1 LESLETKVAVIEH
14 DLKQIQVVFSRL
26 DLAIEKI
33 GDVSNCINKMLAVH
47 DTKLETQETVNE
59 DIYRSLEV
67 HRQETKQETK
77 ESNAEL
83 HSRITTTTRELETK
97 IQSTEDKMLAAI
109 KDLKS
114 SVDKEEEKNIKRID
128 KLEKT
133 KYIMIGGGIML
144 GAIITKIL
152 PMLMDFIQ

>member
-1 LESLETKVAVIEH
+1 MESLETKVAVIEH

-47 DTKLETQETVNE
+47 DTKLEAQENVNE
-59 DIYRSLEV
+59 DIYQSLEV
-67 HRQETKQETK
+67 HRQETK

-83 HSRITTTTRELETK
+83 HSRITTITRELEAK
-97 IQSTEDKMLAAI
+97 IQTTSDKLLNAI
-109 KDLKS
+109 SDLKK
-114 SVDKEEEKNIKRID
+114 SVEKEEEKHKERID
-128 KLEKT
+128 KLERT
-133 KYIMIGGGIML
+133 KYIMIGGGIAI

-152 PMLMDFIQ
+152 PMVMKFF

>member
-1 LESLETKVAVIEH
+1 MDSLETKVAVIEH

-47 DTKLETQETVNE
+47 DTKLEAQENVNE
-59 DIYRSLEV
+59 DIYQSLEV
-67 HRQETKQETK
+67 HRQETK

-83 HSRITTTTRELETK
+83 HSRITTTTRELEAK
-97 IQSTEDKMLAAI
+97 IQTTSDKLLNAI
-109 KDLKS
+109 SDLKK
-114 SVDKEEEKNIKRID
+114 SVEKEEEKHKERID
-128 KLEKT
+128 KLERT
-133 KYIMIGGGIML
+133 KYIMIGGGIVV

-152 PMLMDFIQ
+152 PMVMKFF

>member
-1 LESLETKVAVIEH
+1 MESLETKVAVIEH

-47 DTKLETQETVNE
+47 DTKLEAQESVNE
-59 DIYRSLEV
+59 DIYQSLEV
-67 HRQETKQETK
+67 HRNETKA
-77 ESNAEL
+77 SNAEL
-83 HSRITTTTRELETK
+83 HSRITTTTRELENK
-97 IQSTEDKMLAAI
+97 IQNTEDRLLDAI
-109 KDLKS
+109 KDLKK
-114 SVDKEEEKNIKRID
+114 SVEKEEEKHKERID

-133 KYIMIGGGIML
+133 KYLMIGGGIVI

-152 PMLMDFIQ
+152 PMVMKFF

>member
-1 LESLETKVAVIEH
+1 MDSLETKVAVIEH

-47 DTKLETQETVNE
+47 DTKLEAQENVNE
-59 DIYRSLEV
+59 DIYQSLEV
-67 HRQETKQETK
+67 HRQETK

-83 HSRITTTTRELETK
+83 HSRITTITRELEAK
-97 IQSTEDKMLAAI
+97 IQTTSDKLLNAI
-109 KDLKS
+109 SDLKK
-114 SVDKEEEKNIKRID
+114 SVEIEEEKHKERID
-128 KLEKT
+128 KLERT
-133 KYIMIGGGIML
+133 KYIMIGGGIAI

-152 PMLMDFIQ
+152 PMVMKFF

>member
-1 LESLETKVAVIEH
+1 MESLETKVAVIEH

-47 DTKLETQETVNE
+47 DTKLDAQETVNE

-67 HRQETKQETK
+67 HRQETK

-114 SVDKEEEKNIKRID
+114 SVDKEEEKHIKRID

-133 KYIMIGGGIML
+133 KYIMIGGGIVL

-152 PMLMDFIQ
+152 PMLMKFIQ

>member
-1 LESLETKVAVIEH
+1 MESLETKVAVIEH

-47 DTKLETQETVNE
+47 DTKLEAQETVNE

-67 HRQETKQETK
+67 HRQETK

-83 HSRITTTTRELETK
+83 HSRITTTTRELESK

-109 KDLKS
+109 KDLKV

>member
-1 LESLETKVAVIEH
+1 MDSLETKVAVIEH

-26 DLAIEKI
+26 DVAIEKI

-47 DTKLETQETVNE
+47 DTKLEAQVNVNE
-59 DIYRSLEV
+59 DIYESLEV
-67 HRQETKQETK
+67 HRQETK

-109 KDLKS
+109 KDLKG
-114 SVDKEEEKNIKRID
+114 SVDKEEEKNKGRIEQ
-128 KLEKT
+128 LERT
-133 KYIMIGGGIML
+133 KYLMIGGGVVA
-144 GAIITKIL
+144 GAIFTEVL
-152 PMLMDFIQ
+152 PLVMNLIG

>member
-1 LESLETKVAVIEH
+1 MESLETKVAVIEH

-47 DTKLETQETVNE
+47 DTKLEAQETVNE

-67 HRQETKQETK
+67 HRQETK

-83 HSRITTTTRELETK
+83 HSRITTTTRELESK

-109 KDLKS
+109 KDLKV

-133 KYIMIGGGIML
+133 KYIMIGGGIVL

-152 PMLMDFIQ
+152 PILMKFIQ

>member
-1 LESLETKVAVIEH
+1 MESLETKVAVIEH

-47 DTKLETQETVNE
+47 DTKLEAQETVNE

-67 HRQETKQETK
+67 HRQETK

-83 HSRITTTTRELETK
+83 HSRITTTTRELESK

-109 KDLKS
+109 KDLKG
-114 SVDKEEEKNIKRID
+114 SVDKEEEKNKNRID
-128 KLEKT
+128 KLERT
-133 KYIMIGGGIML
+133 KYIMIGGGIVI
-144 GAIITKIL
+144 GAIITKLFPIL
-152 PMLMDFIQ
+152 MKFIQ

>member
-1 LESLETKVAVIEH
+1 MNSLETKVAVIEH

-47 DTKLETQETVNE
+47 DTKLEAQETVNE
-59 DIYRSLEV
+59 DIYTSLEV
-67 HRQETKQETK
+67 HRQETKA
-77 ESNAEL
+77 SNAEL
-83 HSRITTTTRELETK
+83 HSRITTTTRELEAK
-97 IQSTEDKMLAAI
+97 IQSTEDKLLSAI
-109 KDLKS
+109 KELKG
-114 SVDKEEEKNIKRID
+114 SVDKEEEKNKNRID

-133 KYIMIGGGIML
+133 KYLMIGGGIVI

-152 PMLMDFIQ
+152 PMLMKFIG

>member
-1 LESLETKVAVIEH
+1 MDSLETKVAVIEH

-47 DTKLETQETVNE
+47 DTKLEAQENVNE
-59 DIYRSLEV
+59 DIYQSLEV
-67 HRQETKQETK
+67 HRNETKA
-77 ESNAEL
+77 SNAEL
-83 HSRITTTTRELETK
+83 HSRITTTTRELEAK
-97 IQSTEDKMLAAI
+97 IQNTEDKLLNAI
-109 KDLKS
+109 GDLKR
-114 SVDKEEEKNIKRID
+114 SVEKEEEKHKERID

-133 KYIMIGGGIML
+133 KYVMIGGGIVI

-152 PMLMDFIQ
+152 PMVIKFF

>member
-47 DTKLETQETVNE
+47 DTKLDAQETVNE

-67 HRQETKQETK
+67 HRQETK

-83 HSRITTTTRELETK
+83 HSRITTTTRELESK

-109 KDLKS
+109 KDLKG
-114 SVDKEEEKNIKRID
+114 SVDKEEEKNKNRID
-128 KLEKT
+128 KLERT
-133 KYIMIGGGIML
+133 KYIMIGGGIVI
-144 GAIITKIL
+144 GAIITKLFPIL
-152 PMLMDFIQ
+152 MKFIQ

>member
-1 LESLETKVAVIEH
+1 MESLETKVAVIEH

-47 DTKLETQETVNE
+47 DTKLEAQETVNE

-67 HRQETKQETK
+67 HRQETK

-83 HSRITTTTRELETK
+83 HSRITTTTRELESK

-109 KDLKS
+109 RELKG
-114 SVDKEEEKNIKRID
+114 SVDKEEEKHKNRID

-133 KYIMIGGGIML
+133 KYIMIGGGIVI

-152 PMLMDFIQ
+152 PMLMKFIQ

>member
-1 LESLETKVAVIEH
+1 LDSLETKVAVIEH

-47 DTKLETQETVNE
+47 ETKLDAQETVNE
-59 DIYRSLEV
+59 DIYESLEV
-67 HRQETKQETK
+67 HRQETK

-83 HSRITTTTRELETK
+83 HSRITTTTRELEAK

-109 KDLKS
+109 RDLKG
-114 SVDKEEEKNIKRID
+114 SVDKEEEKNKKRID
-128 KLEKT
+128 QLERT
-133 KYIMIGGGIML
+133 KYIMIGGGIVI
-144 GAIITKIL
+144 GAIITKVFPL
-152 PMLMDFIQ
+152 LMKFIG

>member
-1 LESLETKVAVIEH
+1 MDSLETKVAVIEH

-47 DTKLETQETVNE
+47 DTKLEAQETVNE
-59 DIYRSLEV
+59 DIYESLEV
-67 HRQETKQETK
+67 HRQETKA
-77 ESNAEL
+77 SNAEL
-83 HSRITTTTRELETK
+83 HSRITTTTRELEAK
-97 IQSTEDKMLAAI
+97 IQSTEDKLLSAI
-109 KDLKS
+109 KELKG
-114 SVDKEEEKNIKRID
+114 SVDKEEEKNKNRID

-133 KYIMIGGGIML
+133 KYLMIGGGIVI

-152 PMLMDFIQ
+152 PMLMKFIG

>member
-1 LESLETKVAVIEH
+1 MDSLETKVAVIEH

-47 DTKLETQETVNE
+47 DTKLEAQENVNE
-59 DIYRSLEV
+59 DIYQSLEV
-67 HRQETKQETK
+67 HRQETK

-83 HSRITTTTRELETK
+83 HSRITTTTRELEAK
-97 IQSTEDKMLAAI
+97 IQTTSDKLLNAI
-109 KDLKS
+109 SDLKK
-114 SVDKEEEKNIKRID
+114 SVEKEEEKHKERID
-128 KLEKT
+128 KLERT
-133 KYIMIGGGIML
+133 KYIMIGGGIAI

-152 PMLMDFIQ
+152 PMVMKFF

>member
-1 LESLETKVAVIEH
+1 MDSLETKVAVIEH
-14 DLKQIQVVFSRL
+14 DLKQIQIVFGRL

-47 DTKLETQETVNE
+47 NTKLDVQETVNE

-67 HRQETKQETK
+67 HRQETK

-83 HSRITTTTRELETK
+83 HSRITTTTRELEAK

-109 KDLKS
+109 QGLKV
-114 SVDKEEEKNIKRID
+114 SVDKEEEKNKERID
-128 KLEKT
+128 KLEKA
-133 KYIMIGGGIML
+133 KYLLIGGGVVV
-144 GAIITKIL
+144 GAIFTEVL
-152 PMLMDFIQ
+152 PLVMNLLG

>member
-1 LESLETKVAVIEH
+1 MESLETKVAVIEH

-47 DTKLETQETVNE
+47 DTKLEAQESVNE
-59 DIYRSLEV
+59 DIYTSLEV
-67 HRQETKQETK
+67 HRQETKA
-77 ESNAEL
+77 SNAEL
-83 HSRITTTTRELETK
+83 HSRITTTTRELEAK

-109 KDLKS
+109 RDLKG
-114 SVDKEEEKNIKRID
+114 SVDKEEEKNKNRID

-133 KYIMIGGGIML
+133 KYLMIGGGIVI

-152 PMLMDFIQ
+152 PLLMKFIQ

>member
-1 LESLETKVAVIEH
+1 MDSLETKVAVIEH

-47 DTKLETQETVNE
+47 DTKLEAQETVNE
-59 DIYRSLEV
+59 DIYESLEV
-67 HRQETKQETK
+67 HRQETKA
-77 ESNAEL
+77 SNAEL
-83 HSRITTTTRELETK
+83 HSRITTTTRELEAK
-97 IQSTEDKMLAAI
+97 IQSTEDKLLSAI
-109 KDLKS
+109 KELKG
-114 SVDKEEEKNIKRID
+114 SVDKEEEKNKNRID

-133 KYIMIGGGIML
+133 KYLMIGGGIVI

-152 PMLMDFIQ
+152 PMLMRFIG